1 MQQALLLII
10 LILFGLYFLLI
21 IYYWQSWLSIP
32 NFKLILSVAEG
43 QTPNLKP
50 AYRTGRPQTKITVI
64 IPARNEESN
73 IAACLDSVCNQ
84 SYPKDLY
91 EVLVVDDHST
101 DNTAAIARK
110 YGSQNL
116 ALITLKDIMG
126 DGEIN
131 SYKKKA
137 IEAAIQRSTGELI
150 VTTDADC
157 IVPQNWLQTIA
168 SFYEEHQPQFLAMPV
183 AFLPSP
189 PVGGEG
195 PGVRFI
201 KIFQTLDFMTLQG
214 ITGASVY
221 KKIHSMCNGANLA
234 YTKKAFEAVG
244 GFSGIDTIASGDDML
259 LMHKIYRRYPDRVMF
274 LRSKEVIVQTEPV
287 RSVGEFFNQRIRW
300 ASKANKYDDKRIFWV
315 LLLVYLVNALLLTLP
330 VISVFNNIQ
339 YPIFN
344 VQCSMFGV
352 WLLLLAAKT
361 ITELVFLYPV
371 AKFFSKQKLLWLF
384 PLMQPFHIIYTV
396 IAGWLGTFGRYT
408 WKERSVK

>member
-32 NFKLILSVAEG
+32 NFKLILNVAEG

-50 AYRTGRPQTKITVI
+50 AYRTGRPQTKITII

>member
-101 DNTAAIARK
+101 DNTTAIARK

-221 KKIHSMCNGANLA
+221 KKMHSMCNGANLA

>member
-32 NFKLILSVAEG
+32 NFKLILNVAEG

>member
-32 NFKLILSVAEG
+32 NFKLILNVAEG

-50 AYRTGRPQTKITVI
+50 AYRTGRPQTKITII

-408 WKERSVK
+408 WKERSMK